1 MYMYDDK
8 IGIEDYS
15 KIVEKKYIALLILI
29 RVTDMYLCFFNNK
42 LQYLGIH
49 TEVSRWIEY

>member
-1 MYMYDDK
+1 MYDDK